1 MICICHCHLKAKG
14 NDKSYGNGFSNWSSK
29 ALKKIASQASFGFDA
44 YTDANLVVVLQ
55 QIRFDQNTQR
65 KILCLDSTR
74 SVCRTE
80 NYCFPGE
87 KLAKLRKAYKEHS
100 DIIIIALIRSGG
112 KQKTL
117 FWLQHI
123 QSILI
128 SLWWHHCIPFN
139 RSPDI
144 WFWRILTPP
153 VILKCL

>member
-55 QIRFDQNTQR
+55 RTRFYENTQR
-65 KILCLDSTR
+65 KILCLNSTR

-80 NYCFPGE
+80 NAKTVFQE
-87 KLAKLRKAYKEHS
+87 TKLKKLRKAYKVHS

-117 FWLQHI
+117 F
-123 QSILI
+123 
-128 SLWWHHCIPFN
+128 
-139 RSPDI
+139 
-144 WFWRILTPP
+144 
-153 VILKCL
+153 